1 MSNTNRVAITGLGCI
16 CALGG
21 DARACKKALFQK
33 RREPSPPT
41 QFQNTLQM
49 AYPVFEVSA
58 NLPVGSHA
66 APLGLGRTNALALA
80 ATEEALQEAGLP
92 LSNLDPLR
100 VGVCIG
106 TTVGCSFNDLEFY
119 AKFLR
124 RQKPEMAAVY
134 RYLGSNTGTF
144 IARHY
149 GSLGPC
155 QTVTNACS
163 SSTDALGIGA
173 EWIRAGLCDLVIAG
187 GSDELSQ
194 VTYYGFGSLMVTS
207 TEPCRPFDKDRK
219 GLNLGEGAA
228 MFILESEN
236 RLKARQ
242 GRVHTYVIGYGASCD
257 AYHLTAPSPEG
268 AGLRSAIQKA
278 LVASGKKPE
287 EIAFINAHG
296 TGTQDNDKVESKALH
311 GLLPGIPFLST
322 KGFTGHTLGAAGAVE
337 AALTILCMKEGKV
350 PASPGF
356 AKADPDLPSAP
367 VSQTTTITGRVAM
380 SESLAFGG
388 HNSVIML
395 EAADD

>member
-1 MSNTNRVAITGLGCI
+1 MTNANRVAITGLGCI

-21 DARACKKALFQK
+21 DAKACKEALFQK
-33 RREPSPPT
+33 RREPGPPT
-41 QFQNTLQM
+41 LFQNTLQI

-58 NLPVGSHA
+58 TLPEVSPV

-80 ATEEALQEAGLP
+80 ATEEALQEAGLLLP
-92 LSNLDPLR
+92 PVDPLR
-100 VGVCIG
+100 IGVCIG

-124 RQKPEMAAVY
+124 RQKPDMAPVF
-134 RYLGSNTGTF
+134 RYLASNTAAF
-144 IARHY
+144 LARHY
-149 GSLGPC
+149 GFLGPC

-163 SSTDALGIGA
+163 SSTDAIGIGA
-173 EWIRAGLCDLVIAG
+173 EWIRAGICDLVIAG

-207 TEPCRPFDKDRK
+207 TEPCRPFDKNRK

-228 MFILESEN
+228 IFILESEN

-242 GRVHTYVIGYGASCD
+242 GRVQTYVIGYGASCD

-278 LVASGKKPE
+278 LAASGRKPE
-287 EIAFINAHG
+287 EVAFVNTHG
-296 TGTQDNDKVESKALH
+296 TGTQDNDKVESKVLH
-311 GLLPGIPFLST
+311 DLLPGIPFLST

-337 AALTILCMKEGKV
+337 AALTILSLKEGKI

-356 AKADPDLPSAP
+356 AEADPDLPSAP
-367 VSQTTTITGRVAM
+367 VSQPMAITGRVGM

-395 EAADD
+395 ETADD